1 MAKIA
6 TTLAVTLWLS
16 VVQAAT
22 VPQQEGL
29 RRVNTNSGQVHANS
43 YTVDAEADR
52 VLELPGAGKPEFG
65 LFSGYVTVNEEA
77 ERALFYAFAESQSS
91 PRDDPLLLW
100 LNGGPGCSSL
110 AGGFMSEL
118 GPFYPT
124 PSGKL
129 QKNQHAWNQIANII
143 FLESP
148 AFVGWS
154 YSNTS
159 TDIVVGDERTAE
171 DAYQFLLGFLARF
184 PQYAGRPFWL
194 AGESYGGHYVPNL
207 ALQVLEGNKKAEQN
221 GGEGINLQGFLIGN
235 AWTDASFDNEGAVDF
250 WWTHALISDDVRNS
264 LLRSCNFSGVGPLQE
279 DLSTAAG
286 LESNGKT
293 ERCLNAISK
302 TQHSMQRI
310 NIYDIYADV
319 CLPKHAHS
327 EATQLALQLGRHP
340 AVTAPAIAKPGDY
353 DPCVDDEV
361 EIYFNR
367 EDVQKAMHANTT
379 GMPGPWLGCNPLI
392 AYSMDDLFTSM
403 LPKYRDILK
412 HEADLD
418 ILIFSGD
425 VDGIVPVIGTRR
437 WVASLQLPVVKEWRP
452 WYSHTGQ
459 VGGYVEVYDGLTFST
474 VRNAGHMVPYTQA
487 ERAYYLFSNWI
498 HGKVL

>member
-1 MAKIA
+1 MR
-6 TTLAVTLWLS
+6 LLS
-16 VVQAAT
+16 LS
-22 VPQQEGL
+22 P
-29 RRVNTNSGQVHANS
+29 
-43 YTVDAEADR
+43 
-52 VLELPGAGKPEFG
+52 VLVRTPYCYG
-65 LFSGYVTVNEEA
+65 SM
-77 ERALFYAFAESQSS
+77 
-91 PRDDPLLLW
+91 
-100 LNGGPGCSSL
+100 GCSSL

-124 PSGKL
+124 PSGKP

-159 TDIVVGDERTAE
+159 TDIVVGDKRTAE

-221 GGEGINLQGFLIGN
+221 DSESINLKGFLIGN
-235 AWTDASFDNEGAVDF
+235 AWTDAGFDNEGAIDF
-250 WWTHALISDDVRNS
+250 WWTHALISDEVRDS
-264 LLRSCNFSGVGPLQE
+264 LLQSCNFNGVAPLQQRP
-279 DLSTAAG
+279 LTPGS
-286 LESNGKT
+286 LEHDSKA
-293 ERCLNAISK
+293 EECLNAIAK
-302 TQHSMQRI
+302 TQHSLQRI

-353 DPCVDDEV
+353 DPCVDNEV

-367 EDVQKAMHANTT
+367 QDVQKAMHANTT

-392 AYSMDDLFTSM
+392 AYSMDDLVASM
-403 LPKYRDILK
+403 LPTYRDILRHK
-412 HEADLD
+412 ADLD

-425 VDGIVPVIGTRR
+425 VDGSVPVMGTRR
-437 WVASLQLPVVKEWRP
+437 WVASLQLPIVKEWRP

-487 ERAYYLFSNWI
+487 ERAYYLFSHWI
-498 HGKVL
+498 HGKEL